1 MADGLPFLHTI
12 ACEKI
17 AKKSLAWQ
25 WREIRRAQMT
35 EISWIPFLAEMRPF
49 GSAASTEPPR
59 QTGRSISAP
68 QALTRASWQ
77 EKSAPGFTL
86 IEVLMAAAILA
97 IGLMGVASVIAR
109 ASVQDVRAGH
119 VSRANFL
126 MEEFLENATRAQYS
140 VQAYNALTDTAAS
153 RVIDGVR
160 FAMNCTLAENTP
172 VERCK
177 EMTCILSWDN
187 SGSHASA
194 RYVYV
199 LSPKF

>member
-1 MADGLPFLHTI
+1 MSRRPFTLLPGQT
-12 ACEKI
+12 
-17 AKKSLAWQ
+17 AKPVHIPKAGSRWL
-25 WREIRRAQMT
+25 WREKT
-35 EISWIPFLAEMRPF
+35 
-49 GSAASTEPPR
+49 
-59 QTGRSISAP
+59 
-68 QALTRASWQ
+68 
-77 EKSAPGFTL
+77 APGFTL
-86 IEVLMAAAILA
+86 IEVLMASAILA
-97 IGLMGVASVIAR
+97 IGLMGIAAVIAR
-109 ASVQDVRAGH
+109 ASVQDVRASH
-119 VSRANFL
+119 ISRANFL

-140 VQAYNALTDTAAS
+140 VQAYNALADTAAS

-187 SGSHASA
+187 SGSRASA